1 MRFRPCCLTRR
12 SEKAVRGSEKI
23 GDVKLNTGNVL
34 GVEFAASTTE
44 EAVRLTAAHIK
55 DLSGGYICF
64 SNVHTTVMA
73 CDDEGY
79 RDILNGSALTFPDG
93 APVARLLRKQGL
105 GAERVA
111 GPDFMGEMFDH
122 SRNDCGLSHFF
133 YGSREDTLSKLKERL
148 TDRYPGLRIAG
159 MYSPPFRKL
168 TEEEDINITEMIR
181 SSGAELIWVGLGAP
195 RQERWMAEHKGLFDG
210 VMLGVGA
217 GFDFHAGTV
226 KRAPESWQK
235 LGFEWLYRLLSD
247 PKRLF
252 GRYLVTNTKFI
263 LYTHSPGRR
272 LQIF

>member
-1 MRFRPCCLTRR
+1 M
-12 SEKAVRGSEKI
+12 RGSEKP
-23 GDVKLNTGNVL
+23 GDIKLNTAKAL

-44 EAVRLTAAHIK
+44 EAVRLTTSHIK

-73 CDDEGY
+73 CDNEEY
-79 RDILNGSALTFPDG
+79 RDILNGSVLTFPDG

-105 GAERVA
+105 KAERVA
-111 GPDFMGEMFDH
+111 GPDFMGEMFEL

-133 YGSREDTLSKLKERL
+133 YGSREETLSKLKERL
-148 TDRYPGLRIAG
+148 TERYPGIRIAG

-168 TEEEDINITEMIR
+168 TEEEDAEITDMIR

-195 RQERWMAEHKGLFDG
+195 KQERWMAAHKGLFDG

-226 KRAPESWQK
+226 KRAPKAWQK
-235 LGFEWLYRLLSD
+235 LGLEWLYRLMSD

-252 GRYLVTNTKFI
+252 RRYLVTNTKFI
-263 LYTHSPGRR
+263 LYTLGPGAFRN
-272 LQIF
+272 